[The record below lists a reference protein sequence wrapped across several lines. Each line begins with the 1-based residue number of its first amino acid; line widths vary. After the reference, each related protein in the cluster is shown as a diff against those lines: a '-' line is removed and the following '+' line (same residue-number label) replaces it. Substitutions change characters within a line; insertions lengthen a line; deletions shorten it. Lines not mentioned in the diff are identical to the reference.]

1 MQELQ
6 TKILHFALPKAGDAF
21 RSGDAVEFAH
31 TLAAVSD
38 SFLQTG
44 MLIRANILNVFSKD
58 GEPSSVSPAPSK
70 IHGMAQDDQQ
80 GGKHK
85 LSEPFNATFSIPM
98 EMHYQV
104 KSKTVTLSD
113 TAVRDGIFQ
122 ELKPG
127 ITRVTECK
135 FMSLC
140 R

>member
-1 MQELQ
+1 M
-6 TKILHFALPKAGDAF
+6 I
-21 RSGDAVEFAH
+21 
-31 TLAAVSD
+31 AVSD

-70 IHGMAQDDQQ
+70 IQGMAQNDQQ

-98 EMHYQV
+98 EMCYQV
-104 KSKTVTLSD
+104 KTKTIALSD
-113 TAVRDGIFQ
+113 TAVRDGIFR

-127 ITRVTECK
+127 IKRVTQCK
-135 FMSLC
+135 FMSLGL
-140 R
+140 